1 MVLCQRSS
9 FTVIKITTTI
19 AVSNKVIKI
28 ILADDHELVRTGIR
42 RILDD
47 VKDFSVIA
55 EAKSGEEAVTLCR
68 RNAPDVVLMDV
79 NMPGMGGL
87 EATKKVLRMAEST
100 RVICLSMHKEHPI
113 PAQVMQ
119 IGAFGFI
126 TKDAEQEEMIRAIYK
141 VASGQKYLPP
151 EIAQNIAINKLSADS
166 ENPFDSL
173 STRELSI
180 ALRLTRGQR
189 VPEIADEL
197 SINAKTVNTYR
208 YRMFEKLGV
217 ATDVEL
223 THLAYRHKLID
234 PNAL

>member
-1 MVLCQRSS
+1 M
-9 FTVIKITTTI
+9 
-19 AVSNKVIKI
+19 IKI
-28 ILADDHELVRTGIR
+28 ILVDDHELVRTGIR

-47 VKDFSVIA
+47 VKDFSVVS
-55 EAKSGEEAVTLCR
+55 EASSGEDAVALCR

-87 EATKKVLRMAEST
+87 EATRKILRMAEST

-119 IGAFGFI
+119 IGAFGFL
-126 TKDAEQEEMIRAIYK
+126 TKDAEHEEMIRAIYK
-141 VASGQKYLPP
+141 VASGQKYLAPD
-151 EIAQNIAINKLSADS
+151 IAQTIAISKLSADS
-166 ENPFDSL
+166 NNPFDAL
-173 STRELSI
+173 STRELNI
-180 ALRLTRGQR
+180 AMRLTRGQR
-189 VPEIADEL
+189 VPDIAEEL
-197 SINAKTVNTYR
+197 CINAKTVNTYR

-234 PNAL
+234 PNAF

>member
-1 MVLCQRSS
+1 M
-9 FTVIKITTTI
+9 
-19 AVSNKVIKI
+19 IKI

-55 EAKSGEEAVTLCR
+55 EAKSGEEAVLCCR

-79 NMPGMGGL
+79 SMPGIGGL
-87 EATKKVLRMAEST
+87 EATKKVLRMSENT

-119 IGAFGFI
+119 AGAFGFL
-126 TKDAEQEEMIRAIYK
+126 TKDAEPDEMIRAIYK
-141 VASGQKYLPP
+141 VVSGQKYLAP
-151 EIAQNIAINKLSADS
+151 EIAQSIAISKLTPDS
-166 ENPFDSL
+166 DNPFEVL
-173 STRELSI
+173 SDRELNI

-189 VPEIADEL
+189 VSDIAQEL

-208 YRMFEKLGV
+208 YRMFDKLGV
-217 ATDVEL
+217 TTDVEL
-223 THLAYRHKLID
+223 THLALRHKLID
-234 PNAL
+234 PNTL